1 MTSSLADATAWCS
14 SLTSSRALRRAL
26 VAAAV
31 ALCAA
36 VAAGCG
42 LGAGDKPGQTQL
54 LVSRDFGARPLTQT
68 DQPNVGGSDTVMR
81 LLQRNAKG
89 VTTRFGGGFVQSVG
103 GVSGGT
109 QNGRP
114 VDWFFY
120 INGVEAD
127 KGAASVRV
135 RQGDRVWWDFHD
147 WGVTD
152 HVPAVVGQFPEPFL
166 HGIDGRK
173 LPTRVECVDTNDP
186 SCGSV
191 QDRLVSL
198 GLPAAKGGVGNSF
211 VQDTL
216 RILVGPWRALRE
228 DNTARLL
235 EKGPP
240 ISGVFVRPAKDGRSL
255 TMLDGRG
262 RPTRTLGPG
271 TGLIAATAAQDN
283 RDPVWV
289 VTGTDAAGV
298 RAAAAALDEGALA
311 GRFAVAVVG
320 GRPVALPD
328 RS

>member
-1 MTSSLADATAWCS
+1 MPA
-14 SLTSSRALRRAL
+14 
-26 VAAAV
+26 VA
-31 ALCAA
+31 ALCAGRGGGGGA
-36 VAAGCG
+36 PGGCG
-42 LGAGDKPGQTQL
+42 FGAGTAPSQTEL

-68 DQPNVGGSDTVMR
+68 DRPKAGGSDTVMR

-89 VTTRFGGGFVQSVG
+89 VTTRFGGGFVQSID

-109 QNGRP
+109 EKGNP

-120 INGVEAD
+120 VNGIEAD
-127 KGAASVRV
+127 KGATALRV

-173 LPTRVECVDTNDP
+173 LPTRVECVDQRDRA
-186 SCGSV
+186 CGLV
-191 QDRLVSL
+191 QDRLVGL
-198 GLPAAKGGVGNSF
+198 GLPAARGGVGTSF

-228 DNTARLL
+228 ESTAKLIER
-235 EKGPP
+235 GPAA
-240 ISGVFVRPAKDGRSL
+240 SGVFARPAADGRSIGL
-255 TMLDGRG
+255 LDGRG
-262 RPTRTLGPG
+262 HLTRTLGPG
-271 TGLIAATAAQDN
+271 TGLIAATAAESN

-298 RAAAAALDEGALA
+298 QAAASALDEGALA
-311 GRFAVAVVG
+311 GRFAVAVSG

-328 RS
+328 RRP